1 MDRQKKSVLYLHDF
15 EDNKRQRKSCLEFA
29 ERNGYKIIKE
39 FSDPRVSK
47 VTVLSRNGFRELFRF
62 CQARNVANIIF
73 DNVVQL
79 AQNEVEMGVV
89 SRFLKEQGINLHPVC
104 LDVSFESSIGSKPT
118 QQVIETLSELERNKV
133 ALRLQGGR
141 ISKGIVNRQKG
152 LLVLNGKNGK
162 VAGRKSY
169 RELDTELVMLAKKLR
184 RKNWKTGKRRSL
196 QEITD
201 VLYEQGYSNSKGNPY
216 GTGEISRMLR
226 Q

>member
-1 MDRQKKSVLYLHDF
+1 MARQKKSVLYLQDS

-39 FSDPRVSK
+39 FSDPPVSK
-47 VTVLSRNGFRELFRF
+47 VTVLSRNGFGELFRF

-89 SRFLKEQGINLHPVC
+89 SRFLKEQGLNLHPAC
-104 LDVSFESSIGSKPT
+104 PAIGFESSIGSKPT
-118 QQVIETLSELERNKV
+118 QQMIETLSELERSKV

-141 ISKGIVNRQKG
+141 ISKSLVNKQKG
-152 LLVLNGKNGK
+152 LLVLNGKRGK

-169 RELDTELVMLAKKLR
+169 KELDAELVALARKLR

-196 QEITD
+196 QEIAEM
-201 VLYEQGYSNSKGNPY
+201 LHESGYCNSKGNPY